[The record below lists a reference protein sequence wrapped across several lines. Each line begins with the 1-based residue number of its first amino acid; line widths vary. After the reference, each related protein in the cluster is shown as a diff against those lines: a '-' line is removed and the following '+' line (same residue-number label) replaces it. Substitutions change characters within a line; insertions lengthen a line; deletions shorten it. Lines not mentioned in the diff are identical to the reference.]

1 MRAYGGTQPLPSS
14 HGIFSKPMG
23 TSVRVSKPRSTCRK
37 LTAGSRVSTIYF
49 DRLVP
54 RSSAPSIEG
63 LSLSSSLP
71 PWPCSLPSLPLSA
84 CSLWSCAWHYRVAAE
99 CNCGAPS
106 ASPMTGLPLPC
117 SSAVRR
123 CCSFFSP
130 TLRYCV
136 RLATSPLHRLLGS
149 HYISKGSAL
158 YPQVLALWSSL
169 LHRSAS
175 GNLHPCP
182 CRPGPLRR
190 RARIPSVQAR
200 KLDHPICRIPPA
212 CRKLDVHSPRRESHP
227 CWL

>member
-1 MRAYGGTQPLPSS
+1 
-14 HGIFSKPMG
+14 MG
-23 TSVRVSKPRSTCRK
+23 TSVRVSKPRSACRK

-49 DRLVP
+49 DRLAP

-71 PWPCSLPSLPLSA
+71 PWPSSLPSLPLSA

-106 ASPMTGLPLPC
+106 ASPLTGLPLPC

-175 GNLHPCP
+175 GDLHLCP

-200 KLDHPICRIPPA
+200 VNLNILFAASLQLAVNSMFTHRAGRAIHAGCNAVARHRGADSRSLQAH
-212 CRKLDVHSPRRESHP
+212 
-227 CWL
+227 